1 MRGGRGPSPV
11 ETHGQQSAPR
21 PSLAYPPLNPH
32 RTAHRGAGTPGTR
45 GVGWGG
51 GGRLLGFLLGVNR
64 PCVTL
69 QNRPPPP
76 FFATPP
82 NFVSLPRIEKVL
94 LKLRPSGNFAKKPRI
109 LQKSLVFC
117 KALAAPRQVSGRGG
131 GGARLAACPRSRHAW
146 VGAASSS
153 RCLGR
158 RQPRR
163 QAARIYSAG
172 RMELSVGCRGVS
184 GDGTPASHGGLLC
197 LSGVFGAG

>member
-82 NFVSLPRIEKVL
+82 NFVSLPRIEKVP

-131 GGARLAACPRSRHAW
+131 GGGTPGRVSPLPAR
-146 VGAASSS
+146 VGG
-153 RCLGR
+153 GR
-158 RQPRR
+158 VVEPLPGETS
-163 QAARIYSAG
+163 AARAG
-172 RMELSVGCRGVS
+172 SSYL
-184 GDGTPASHGGLLC
+184 
-197 LSGVFGAG
+197 